1 MPHTYTHTIRV
12 RFDECDVYGHLN
24 NAMYLRYMQEAAFV
38 ASADAGL
45 DGAAFE
51 QMGRLWLIRGHD
63 IHYLE
68 PLRAGDQVDIRT
80 WNVGYRR
87 TLMRRAYEMR
97 NAASGAVVAKAHTDW
112 VFLDRESLRPT
123 TIPPDVVSVYLSSEE
138 AANTLPKPSF
148 PKPKATPPGT
158 FRVQKRI
165 EWRDLDM
172 MHHLNNAVYPSY
184 AEDVAMQLGDHF
196 GWSFKEWLED
206 GLAVVTHRTRIQYR
220 QPATFEDTI
229 EIATWLYDVRRTS
242 AMRYYAFHRLT
253 DGELLAQMEMLWALI
268 NVNTGRPTRLPER
281 FQQVLKSN
289 ISPSQAD

>member
-1 MPHTYTHTIRV
+1 MAHTYTHTIQV

-24 NAMYLRYMQEAAFV
+24 NAMYLRYMQESAFI

-51 QMGRLWLIRGHD
+51 QMGRLWLIRGHE
-63 IHYLE
+63 IEYLQ
-68 PLRAGDQVDIRT
+68 PLRAGDTVKITT

-87 TLMRRAYEMR
+87 TLMRRAYEMK
-97 NAASGAVVAKAHTDW
+97 NLSNGAVVAKAHTDW
-112 VFLDRESLRPT
+112 VFLDQESLRPI
-123 TIPPDVVSVYLSSEE
+123 TIPPEVVAVYLSPEE
-138 AANTLPKPSF
+138 AAQTLPKPQF
-148 PKPKATPPGT
+148 PTPPPAPPGT
-158 FRVQKRI
+158 FRVEKRV

-172 MHHLNNAVYPSY
+172 MQHLNNAVYPSY

-206 GLAVVTHRTRIQYR
+206 DLAVVTHRTRLQYR

-229 EIATWLYDVRRTS
+229 EIATWLYGVRRTS
-242 AMRYYAFHRLT
+242 ATRYYAFHRLS
-253 DGELLAQMEMLWALI
+253 DGELLAQMETLWALI

-281 FQQVLKSN
+281 FQQILESN
-289 ISPSQAD
+289 ISSSQPD